1 MSINLSHDNII
12 QNEQTVEILAGMQV
26 DLSSREDN
34 IIHKDILYI
43 VESGSFKEIN
53 VKKFIICGN
62 DMYYTTEVDSSSVS
76 QEVFYGGKLTVS
88 SDMTLRMLDGGNH
101 QEFSYKNTEPVQ
113 SDDNF
118 FTYRD

>member
-12 QNEQTVEILAGMQV
+12 QNEQIVEISAGTQV
-26 DLSSREDN
+26 DLSSRENN

-53 VKKFIICGN
+53 VKKFIIYGN
-62 DMYYTTEVDSSSVS
+62 DMYYTTDADSSSVS

-88 SDMTLRMLDGGNH
+88 SDMTLRMLDGDNH